1 MLTWRKQ
8 GQKLNMTTT
17 VELREGTKAIH
28 SLEFEDEDWEKAK
41 IFARE
46 LGYSQTAYTSHG
58 VFNEL
63 ACIPDREDYDMG
75 KRGGKIIKTAE
86 LGFMFIQLDEDIL
99 GCFLE
104 EFIREHFEQ
113 KYVRKEN

>member
-1 MLTWRKQ
+1 
-8 GQKLNMTTT
+8 MTTT
-17 VELREGTKAIH
+17 VELKEGTKAIH

-75 KRGGKIIKTAE
+75 KRGGRIIKTAE